1 MSDIIFKIVALSL
14 LCIFYMVYLGKM
26 IAQKKR
32 GIQTDQIAKGNKQKK
47 VFIIELI
54 MKFATYL
61 VVLMEVISIFANW
74 SWLPTPLKIAGI
86 FFALTGDIIFV
97 MAVFTMKDSWRA
109 GIPERD
115 KTTMITSGIYGYS
128 RNPAF
133 LGFDL
138 VYLGLLMMYF
148 NIVLFIFSMFAIV
161 MLHLQILQ
169 EEKFLQEVF
178 GKTYMDYQSSVMR
191 YLGRK

>member
-1 MSDIIFKIVALSL
+1 MERKDNTGFTIYTGTDLAFAL
-14 LCIFYMVYLGKM
+14 V
-26 IAQKKR
+26 
-32 GIQTDQIAKGNKQKK
+32 
-47 VFIIELI
+47 VFISYFAAFSNGSLFDPFLI
-54 MKFATYL
+54 T
-61 VVLMEVISIFANW
+61 VII
-74 SWLPTPLKIAGI
+74 LLGIAC
-86 FFALTGDIIFV
+86 
-97 MAVFTMKDSWRA
+97 
-109 GIPERD
+109 
-115 KTTMITSGIYGYS
+115 ITNGIYGYS

-148 NIVLFIFSMFAIV
+148 NIVLLVFSIFSIV

-178 GKTYMDYQSSVMR
+178 GKTYMDYKSKVMR